1 MGVLTE
7 TMTRLRDEIVSLHQ
21 ARVVLRG
28 DLARQMDERRAQV
41 SALRAGFMRD
51 RAGARRAWL
60 GPTLSERRAAEN
72 GQRKLAEE
80 AESKV
85 QEERHKLAEE
95 AKAKAQVE
103 ARAGAEER
111 HKLAEEAKA
120 KAQVEARA
128 GAEERPPES
137 RQRHEPSAPA
147 ARPLAAPLPHAQKP
161 SFKGPKKH

>member
-1 MGVLTE
+1 VGVLTE
-7 TMTRLRDEIVSLHQ
+7 TMTRLRDEIVSWHQ

-28 DLARQMDERRAQV
+28 DLVRQTDERRAQV

-60 GPTLSERRAAEN
+60 GPTLSERRAEN
-72 GQRKLAEE
+72 GQRKLAAE

-95 AKAKAQVE
+95 AKAKAQV
-103 ARAGAEER
+103 
-111 HKLAEEAKA
+111 
-120 KAQVEARA
+120 QARA

-137 RQRHEPSAPA
+137 HQRHGPSAPA

-161 SFKGPKKH
+161 SFKRPKKH